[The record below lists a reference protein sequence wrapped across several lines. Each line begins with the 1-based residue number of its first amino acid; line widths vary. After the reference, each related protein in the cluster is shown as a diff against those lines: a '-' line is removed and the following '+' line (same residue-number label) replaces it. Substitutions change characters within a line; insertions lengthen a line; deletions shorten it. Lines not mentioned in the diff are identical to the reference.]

1 MSLPARRDLVI
12 RAAYVL
18 TMDPRLGDLA
28 VGDVHLREGR
38 IHAVGAQL
46 DADDALEI
54 DGTGMVV
61 LPGLVDTHTHLWTSH
76 LRGRFGDSAEATY
89 FRTRNRLARG
99 FSAEDMYHGSR
110 LGAAECV
117 FSGITTAADFCHNA
131 AGEEFVAACLAGLGE
146 TGLRTRFLFGATPA
160 MRPDESMDLG
170 LLQRLAGNW
179 RAFAGEAPV
188 TLGLA
193 WRGPLGFTGI
203 EPGRTAGPAPA
214 IARREIE
221 AARALGLPVA
231 VHVSGPTAAAQFEGL
246 VQGAFLGPDLQ
257 LVHLSNATPE
267 QLRRAAAFDAS
278 VSLTP
283 YTELRV
289 GYGITH
295 LGDYLDSG
303 VRVGLG
309 IDSTSLAG
317 SADLFGVM
325 KLCQLLEAGRKR
337 DELAVPARRL
347 LALATSEGARSLGMD
362 AEVGSLTP
370 GKRADVIVVDTRS
383 LNLAMLVDD
392 PAHALVEAARPNDV
406 DTVIVDGRLLKRRG
420 ALTALDRGAVVA
432 GARDSM
438 RRVDQRL
445 GA

>member
-1 MSLPARRDLVI
+1 M
-12 RAAYVL
+12 
-18 TMDPRLGDLA
+18 
-28 VGDVHLREGR
+28 
-38 IHAVGAQL
+38 
-46 DADDALEI
+46 
-54 DGTGMVV
+54 
-61 LPGLVDTHTHLWTSH
+61 
-76 LRGRFGDSAEATY
+76 RGRFGDSTDTTY

-99 FSAEDMYHGSR
+99 FSADDMYHGSR

-117 FSGITTAADFCHNA
+117 FSGITTAVDFCHNA

-146 TGLRTRFLFGATPA
+146 TGLRTRFLFGATPP
-160 MRPDESMDLG
+160 MRPEEPMDLG

-179 RAFAGEAPV
+179 RALAGEAPL
-188 TLGLA
+188 TLGLG
-193 WRGPLGFTGI
+193 WRGPLGLTGI

-214 IARREIE
+214 IARQEIE

-231 VHVSGPTAAAQFEGL
+231 VHVSGTTAAAQFEGL
-246 VQGAFLGPDLQ
+246 VQGEFLGPDLQ

-267 QLRRAAAFDAS
+267 QLRRAAACDAA

-289 GYGITH
+289 GYGITQ

-325 KLCQLLEAGRKR
+325 KLCQLLEAGRKH

-347 LALATSEGARSLGMD
+347 LELATLDGARSLGLD

-370 GKRADVIVVDTRS
+370 GKRADVIMVDTRS

-392 PAHALVEAARPNDV
+392 PVHALVEAARPNDV

-420 ALTALDRGAVVA
+420 ALIAVDSAAVVA

-445 GA
+445 GAGKR